1 MNRFIRKTKKKI
13 NKKKT
18 ILKRV
23 GMLSVFVLAMGL
35 FISKV
40 FATNSTFEL
49 AADEVEYSRGDSFD
63 LEIRLNTSEDWQ
75 TAGFTIQYDTDVFDA
90 DETFFTEDLKYYDG
104 SGMANKVKGK
114 FNYVK
119 TADPG
124 RNTVV
129 LTYNGGG
136 DFTEGGVYFGTLS
149 LTVKDD
155 APGGVTPLT
164 FQMQLNDG
172 RPATQLK
179 NDDKENLTF
188 DTQSLD
194 ITVLVPVESH
204 DIDKDEINLDI
215 NKKPTDKINLVYEPE
230 DTTDLP
236 NASFVPADPSV
247 VTVDANGNVSAVGTG
262 NTYITVTEFGTPHT
276 VPVTVTAELIGI
288 ELDSSNLEL
297 PKDGTHTYTVTTNPS
312 PTTDTVT
319 YNWSS
324 SDPLVASVTNGVVT
338 AHKGGTATITATAVI
353 NDQVSTI
360 KATCAV
366 SVVVPFTN
374 VYANPDSITLTK
386 GSHDSETINVV
397 YEPGDATQTKS
408 VSWSAS
414 PEGIVSVNN
423 GVVTAIAKGDAVVTG
438 TVAGVTPF
446 TVNVHVDVPISTFSV
461 TPESA
466 NLYIGQN
473 QTTTPTFT
481 PAKSEISENTNIT
494 WTSYPTGIVS
504 IDSDGKITALAA
516 GTTTVT
522 ATTGEGNRLS
532 DTIAVTVYTPISGIT
547 LSDGDFTLYTN
558 VDGSTT
564 KTLTA
569 TINPTG
575 AGMDSDKAINWG
587 TSASNVATVSNGVV
601 TAVGNGTATIT
612 ATLVSD
618 PTKTASVEVTVKTK
632 VKGFS
637 ITNDKDV
644 TIEKGGT
651 HEITTSITPTNA
663 SDKTIT
669 WETGKAS
676 IATVDADGV
685 VTAAG
690 NGTTTITG
698 TVDGMSDSI
707 TVHVVTSA
715 TSVTI
720 TEGASIDLE
729 KNHSTTLHATAAP
742 NDTTDEIVWSSNK
755 TDIVSINSETGAL
768 TALKAGQA
776 TITATAGTKTA
787 TITVNVVVPAT
798 GLTITDNNITLNKD
812 SYRTLTTVLEPSDTT
827 DTITWSSDPT
837 SVATVDQNG
846 KVTAVGTGD
855 ATITATINGITK
867 TATVHVILPATGV
880 TIDGADP
887 LVLQLGA
894 TGTLTAQIEPSGSTD
909 SVNWSSSPAGVI
921 TINNSGEYEAV
932 GTGETTVTAT
942 VGSVHDTMTVRVILS
957 ATSVTIT
964 EGDSVNVNKNAT
976 TQLHATVAPTGS
988 TDTLSWSSADTT
1000 IATVDADGTVHG
1012 KKAGHT
1018 TITATAGTKTD
1029 TITVNVKVPTSSI
1042 TITDGDSLEII
1053 KGQEKT
1059 LGKTV
1064 SPSDS
1069 TDEVT
1074 WSVAPPGVVTVDANG
1089 KITAVETGDAVVT
1102 VTAGGKTDS
1111 ITVHVVLPATSVT
1124 ISGAE
1129 TITVHR
1135 GSNHQLSATVEPT
1148 GTTDSL
1154 VWVSNNP
1161 SVASVDSTGRITA
1174 SAIGTATITARAGS
1188 KTDTV
1193 TVNVDAPI
1201 TAFTSDETSFSIV
1214 KGKTKQLAYTI
1225 TPSDTTD
1232 STTITWV
1239 SDATSKVAV
1248 DNTGKITAKAQGTAH
1263 ITATLGSRS
1272 IVYTVEVT
1280 IIPLEGI
1287 TIGKQSDDH
1296 SGGTSITDLSI
1307 LKGENTQLTYIL
1319 SPPDT
1324 TEATTVTWESDDPSV
1339 ATVNSNG
1346 LLTGKGEGT
1355 AHITAT
1361 MGLYSDTITV
1371 TVSEVH
1377 LTGINFEKS
1386 SDTVELGSNY
1396 QLNVRKEPSNC
1407 TDDVEFTYESSDEDV
1422 ATVDEH
1428 GIVKPKKTGTV
1439 KITVKSSIG
1448 DYETEIELNVVV
1460 PKVAPNPKTGV
1471 ESTTGYLIVSIM
1483 SLFGT
1488 IIIAKKRF
1496 N

>member
-1 MNRFIRKTKKKI
+1 MNRFIRKTKKTLR
-13 NKKKT
+13 NKKT
-18 ILKRV
+18 VLKRI
-23 GMLSVFVLAMGL
+23 GLLSVFVVVMGL

-40 FATNSTFEL
+40 FATNSTYEL
-49 AADEVEYSRGDSFD
+49 AADPTSYERGDEVLIDIF
-63 LEIRLNTSEDWQ
+63 LNTSEEWS
-75 TAGFTIQYDTDVFDA
+75 TAAFTISYDTDVFD
-90 DETFFTEDLKYYDG
+90 DNESYYTQDLKAYDKSDLSNAIKKNLKVVET
-104 SGMANKVKGK
+104 SG
-114 FNYVK
+114 
-119 TADPG
+119 TG
-124 RNTVV
+124 RQTVTV
-129 LTYNGGG
+129 NAATNPY
-136 DFTEGGVYFGTLS
+136 EGGIYFGTLE
-149 LTVKDD
+149 LKVRDD
-155 APGGVTPLT
+155 APSGVSTVS
-164 FQMQLNDG
+164 FQMELDDG
-172 RPATQLK
+172 RPATLLK
-179 NDDKENLTF
+179 DADKNTMEFLT
-188 DTQSLD
+188 QPLD

-204 DIDKDEINLDI
+204 DIDKSEINLDI

-247 VTVDANGNVSAVGTG
+247 VTVDTNGNVSAVGVGT
-262 NTYITVTEFGTPHT
+262 TTITVTEFERQHT

-297 PKDGTHTYTVTTNPS
+297 AKDGTHTYTVTTNPS
-312 PTTDTVT
+312 PTTDVVT

-366 SVVVPFTN
+366 SVVVPFNN

-397 YEPGDATQTKS
+397 YEPTDATQTKS

-461 TPESA
+461 SPETSD
-466 NLYIGQN
+466 LYIGQE
-473 QTTTPTFT
+473 QTITPTFT

-494 WTSYPTGIVS
+494 WTSSPTGIVS
-504 IDSDGKITALAA
+504 IDENGKITALAE

-522 ATTGEGNRLS
+522 ATTGTGGRLT
-532 DTIAVTVYTPISGIT
+532 DTVNVTVYTPISGIT

-558 VDGSTT
+558 VDGSKT

-575 AGMDSDKAINWG
+575 AGMENDRAINWG

-612 ATLVSD
+612 ATLVSN
-618 PTKTASVEVTVKTK
+618 PEKTASVEVTVKTK

-644 TIEKGGT
+644 TIEKGST
-651 HEITTSITPTNA
+651 HEITTQITPSTA

-676 IATVDADGV
+676 IATVNADGV

-720 TEGASIDLE
+720 TEGSSIDLE
-729 KNHSTTLHATAAP
+729 KNHTTTLHASALP
-742 NDTTDEIVWSSNK
+742 GDTTDEIVWSSNK
-755 TDIVSINSETGAL
+755 TDTVSINSETGAI
-768 TALKAGQA
+768 TALKAGKA
-776 TITATAGTKTA
+776 TITATAGSKSA
-787 TITVNVVVPAT
+787 SIEVNVVVPAT

-827 DTITWSSDPT
+827 DTISWSSDPT
-837 SVATVDQNG
+837 SVATVDENG

-855 ATITATINGITK
+855 ATITATINGISK
-867 TATVHVILPATGV
+867 TATVHVILPATGI
-880 TIDGADP
+880 TIDGVDP

-909 SVNWSSSPAGVI
+909 SINWTCEPAGVI

-932 GTGETTVTAT
+932 GTGTTTVTAT

-964 EGDSVNVNKNAT
+964 EGDSIDINKNT
-976 TQLHATVAPTGS
+976 TQKLHATIAPDGS
-988 TDTLSWSSADTT
+988 TDTLSWSSSDQTVAT
-1000 IATVDADGTVHG
+1000 IDNDGTVHAL
-1012 KKAGHT
+1012 KAGHT
-1018 TITATAGTKTD
+1018 TITAQAGTKSD

-1042 TITDGDSLEII
+1042 TITDGDSLEMI

-1059 LGKTV
+1059 LGKTI
-1064 SPSDS
+1064 SPTDS
-1069 TDEVT
+1069 TDTIT
-1074 WSVAPPGVVTVDANG
+1074 WSSEPTSTVTVDENG
-1089 KITAVETGDAVVT
+1089 KIVAVGTGDAVVT

-1111 ITVHVVLPATSVT
+1111 INVHVVLPATNVT
-1124 ISGAE
+1124 IAGDE
-1129 TITVHR
+1129 EITIHR
-1135 GSNHQLSATVEPT
+1135 GGNQQLSATVEPT
-1148 GTTDSL
+1148 GTTDNL
-1154 VWVSNNP
+1154 VWVSDNT
-1161 SVASVDSTGRITA
+1161 SVATVDSTGRVTA
-1174 SAIGTATITARAGS
+1174 LAKGTAHITARAGT
-1188 KTDTV
+1188 KTDRVTV
-1193 TVNVDAPI
+1193 TVDAPI
-1201 TAFTSDETSFSIV
+1201 TAFTSSETNISIV
-1214 KGKTKQLAYTI
+1214 KGKTKSLTYTI
-1225 TPSDTTD
+1225 TPNDTTD
-1232 STTITWV
+1232 PTNITWE
-1239 SDATSKVAV
+1239 SDSTSKVEV
-1248 DNTGKITAKAQGTAH
+1248 DSTGKITAKAQGTAH

-1287 TIGKQSDDH
+1287 TLNKDS
-1296 SGGTSITDLSI
+1296 LEV
-1307 LKGENTQLTYIL
+1307 LKGQTDTSL
-1319 SPPDT
+1319 SYTVTPEDT
-1324 TEATTVTWESDDPSV
+1324 TEASTSVTWESDAPEH
-1339 ATVNSNG
+1339 ATVDENG
-1346 LLTGKGEGT
+1346 HVTGISAGT
-1355 AHITAT
+1355 AN
-1361 MGLYSDTITV
+1361 ITV
-1371 TVSEVH
+1371 TMGSFSDTVAVTVTEVH
-1377 LTGINFEKS
+1377 LTGITLEKS
-1386 SDTVELGSNY
+1386 SDTVEIGDKY
-1396 QLNVRKEPSNC
+1396 QIKVLKEPSNS
-1407 TDDVEFTYESSDEDV
+1407 TDEVTFTYTSSDEEI
-1422 ATVDEH
+1422 ATVDEN
-1428 GIVKPKKTGTV
+1428 GIVKGKKTGSV
-1439 KITVKSSIG
+1439 KITIKSSVG
-1448 DYETEIELNVVV
+1448 DYETELELNVVI
-1460 PKVAPNPKTGV
+1460 PTAPANPKTGV